1 MKLIKF
7 PVGTN
12 GWNPK
17 ELKHVLIKNIHPLS
31 SKTMVG
37 KTGFEFRMF
46 IGEISDED
54 ATYLKMSG
62 SKIRFAEMY
71 DIPKR
76 YQKWSI
82 KVTP

>member
-17 ELKHVLIKNIHPLS
+17 ELKNILIKNIIPVS

-37 KTGFEFRMF
+37 KNGFQFRMF

-54 ATYLKMSG
+54 ATYLKVSS
-62 SKIRFAEMY
+62 SKIRFAMDY
-71 DIPKR
+71 DIPKK
-76 YQKWSI
+76 YQKR
-82 KVTP
+82 